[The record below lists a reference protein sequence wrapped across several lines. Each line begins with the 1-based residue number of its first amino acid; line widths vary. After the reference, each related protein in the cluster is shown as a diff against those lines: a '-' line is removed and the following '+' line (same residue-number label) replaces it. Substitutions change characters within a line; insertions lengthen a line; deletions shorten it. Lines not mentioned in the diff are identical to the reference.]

1 MREREK
7 GCWLSD
13 RTDRLKGQAKETTGQ
28 VAGDPDLAQEGRR
41 DQAKG
46 SLKASGKRAVDAVR
60 ALFKR

>member
-1 MREREK
+1 M
-7 GCWLSD
+7 SD
-13 RTDRLKGQAKETTGQ
+13 KTDRLKGQAKETTGQ